1 MRWLIGSATECS
13 LFEVCVL
20 KLLLVSCDG
29 VDLITSLDT
38 IWMLCE
44 QVLKLAEF
52 ASVIAFVERSHIE
65 EAYICINNFKINCQ
79 LSNSNSEKKST
90 NYLDFY
96 LYGKTLLVGFVC
108 PAIMRMSPCS

>member
-65 EAYICINNFKINCQ
+65 EAYICINNFIPFR
-79 LSNSNSEKKST
+79 ST
-90 NYLDFY
+90 NKAMLSCFNRIGVLLCSILD
-96 LYGKTLLVGFVC
+96 LREKR
-108 PAIMRMSPCS
+108 P